1 MMTLYPP
8 DQTRQKR
15 LWDHRIQMIPNF
27 GAQPELDNWPE
38 LSFLL
43 TREQT
48 SSSDAERM
56 TRRSYI
62 KQQSIYTKLSW
73 RHFSRLVPT
82 RMVNIRRVYVALHF
96 ASLENIALPLIA
108 AGVDIDDEHHVG
120 NTPENLAR
128 KRQSMEV
135 VEALIK
141 GRADRRKIYRVV
153 EDVNSSRSPP
163 LLEIKLVI
171 VIVSTL
177 YMYLRFSIA
186 YDHIAVISYSRQH
199 HTPYCSRRSRSPFFF
214 WMAHRHIENR
224 P

>member
-1 MMTLYPP
+1 VGSPNTNDLKLWRAARAGQLARVEFLINQGANLEFRCGENDTTVLHQAAKYLHKAVLEALLKAGADP
-8 DQTRQKR
+8 DGK
-15 LWDHRIQMIPNF
+15 DKE
-27 GAQPELDNWPE
+27 G
-38 LSFLL
+38 
-43 TREQT
+43 
-48 SSSDAERM
+48 
-56 TRRSYI
+56 
-62 KQQSIYTKLSW
+62 
-73 RHFSRLVPT
+73 VC
-82 RMVNIRRVYVALHF
+82 ALHF

-120 NTPENLAR
+120 NTPENLAQ

-171 VIVSTL
+171 VIASTL